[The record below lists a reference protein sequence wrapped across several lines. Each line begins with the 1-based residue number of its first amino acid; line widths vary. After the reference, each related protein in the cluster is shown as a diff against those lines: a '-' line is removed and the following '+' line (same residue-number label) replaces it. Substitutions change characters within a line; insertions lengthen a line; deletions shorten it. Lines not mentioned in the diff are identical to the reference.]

1 MKRRRWIGYLAASA
15 AVSATAIAGSVA
27 VDPQSDWYR
36 RLDKPDWQ
44 PPGAAFGPVWTALY
58 ASIAWSGG
66 RSLARAEGPDRRRYG
81 SALTANLAL
90 NAGWNWLFFG
100 ARNPVAGLAG
110 IAALN
115 VSNLALIRQT
125 RRIDRPAAAALIPYT
140 LWTGFATALNADI
153 VRRNSGRDEHG
164 DPT

>member
-1 MKRRRWIGYLAASA
+1 MNRRPWIGYLVASA
-15 AVSATAIAGSVA
+15 AVSATAIAGSIA
-27 VDPQSDWYR
+27 VDPRSDWYR
-36 RLDKPDWQ
+36 RLDKPVWQ

-66 RSLARAEGPDRRRYG
+66 RSLSRAAGSGHRRYLPTL
-81 SALTANLAL
+81 AANLAL

-125 RRIDRPAAAALIPYT
+125 GRIDRPAATALIPYAI
-140 LWTGFATALNADI
+140 WTGFATALNADI
-153 VRRNSGRDEHG
+153 VRRNSGRG
-164 DPT
+164 